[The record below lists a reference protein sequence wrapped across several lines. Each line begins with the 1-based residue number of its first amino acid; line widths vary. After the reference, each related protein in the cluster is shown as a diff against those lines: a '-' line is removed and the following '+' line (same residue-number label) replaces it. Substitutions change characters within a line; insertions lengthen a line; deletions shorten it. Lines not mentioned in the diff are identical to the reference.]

1 MGRGSDGDENRDR
14 DKDEDTGRQ
23 RQRQRQKV
31 IFDTNALMVPS
42 QFGVDVF
49 DEVERLVGGYVAV
62 VPRGVVNELKSL
74 ATSDTDAE
82 MGLEIADERC
92 EVVEHETEGRK
103 TDDVIVSIAENSDEV
118 SAVVTND
125 RELIDR
131 LLDVGV
137 RVVRLRQRS
146 HLQIKYP

>member
-1 MGRGSDGDENRDR
+1 MGSVSDQDEDRDK
-14 DKDEDTGRQ
+14 DKDEDTG
-23 RQRQRQKV
+23 RQKV

-82 MGLEIADERC
+82 MGLEIANERC

-103 TDDVIVSIAENSDEV
+103 TDDVIVEIAENSDEV

-137 RVVRLRQRS
+137 RVVRLRQGS
-146 HLQIKYP
+146 HLQIRYP